1 MAQRPPSQKP
11 QPAEIIGQL
20 TGGYNGYTD
29 PTVTVPQMW
38 FQAANVFASQD
49 GFIHRCR
56 FANVKAFSPATG
68 LPFTTLKYFA
78 LPGLSAYLLGDI
90 NNKMF
95 GYDTGAAYAQTQ
107 RINPYVDPSG
117 VGNAS
122 LAGPWSRQ
130 TLQNIVY
137 EMNGLVKQS
146 GRNANAATV
155 EGFGLDSPDAS
166 PQVIISTA
174 TGSTVN
180 ITSITRLNGVVT
192 ATMASSALIVPGG
205 NGIGFINV
213 VGVTDTSFNGTFVI
227 VSGSGTATLVWSQL
241 GQNVSS
247 SGGSVNVQITK
258 SVGRSYSWAWENAN
272 KPHVGAPSPS
282 TQFIQ
287 YNIQNG
293 QIQLIEPGL
302 VTTNGTTTVTGVG
315 TFFTTAW
322 IGRSLWIASL
332 GTVGRII
339 AVASVTSLTLAAA
352 AATSASNQ
360 FQVYDPQSTHVRL
373 YETADGQATYF
384 RVQRNAWVPTA
395 TTLLTAG
402 LLFFD
407 NGQSEPP
414 NFPFTTETSQLN
426 NIPPPIGSFIYEYGG
441 RLLVFGITGS
451 GQSFFYSNSETTS
464 IGMPQESFAPL
475 NQVTLPIQNAKI
487 NGMLEFP
494 GQLIIWSDKNDM
506 FRMTGLLTDNSVLNV
521 ASTQTGAQQGA
532 SISSLPYSLGIAN
545 PYASDMTPLGGI
557 WLTQNAE
564 IWLFTGTYAP
574 RNIGRPVQDILNSIP
589 KANLA
594 LARAKYFHA
603 NNRNWWAVA
612 IPAGAG
618 FNNTVLILD
627 IDLLAS
633 NGSPSYFTFD
643 MATNSPSWYVF
654 QPGPFITQYSISN
667 NATLIQSS
675 GGTLNKKFSS
685 RIIVSSVVGHNY
697 LISGTFD
704 NLASVPLVIRLS
716 NASGSSSQAVTIA
729 PGVTQSI
736 SLNLT
741 GDGSQFNYQLETQN
755 ISDNINCIGFNALAF
770 DTTTS
775 TALVGLSATFQG
787 AWAGQS
793 GAVITL
799 TQNTGLGV
807 PVSSL
812 VPRCDSIESVYE
824 AGGAVRLLIGGIDLI
839 QDIDYQSFL
848 LGSEIQV
855 PGANVGL
862 HAYGNDSAFM
872 IKRPGFFRFNTNQDP
887 STLGP
892 DGWSFEVLGID
903 DDFYT
908 FAAPLILNLTPGV
921 NDVASLCGNPDL
933 FRGESFRFSPALFKV
948 GGVNFVMGR
957 RLRFVVNFPALIGN
971 NYALSNIQI
980 GFGVSPPR

>member
-11 QPAEIIGQL
+11 QPADIIGQL

-38 FQAANVFASQD
+38 FQATNVFASQD

-56 FANVKAFSPATG
+56 FANVKAFTPTTG

-90 NNKMF
+90 NNKMY
-95 GYDTGAAYAQTQ
+95 GYDTGTAYAQTQ
-107 RINPYVDPSG
+107 RINPYVDPAG

-122 LAGPWSRQ
+122 LIGPWSRQ

-180 ITSITRLNGVVT
+180 ITSIARLNGVVT
-192 ATMASSALIVPGG
+192 ATMASSSLIVPGG

-213 VGVTDTSFNGTFVI
+213 VGVTDTSFNGTFVL
-227 VSGSGTATLVWSQL
+227 VSGSATATLVWSQL
-241 GQNVSS
+241 GQNTTSAS
-247 SGGSVNVQITK
+247 GSVNIQITK
-258 SVGRSYSWAWENAN
+258 AVGRSYSWAWENSN

-287 YNIQNG
+287 YNLQNG

-315 TFFTTAW
+315 TFFTSAW
-322 IGRSLWIASL
+322 IGRSLWISSL
-332 GTVGRII
+332 GAAGRII
-339 AVASVTSLTLAAA
+339 AVPSATSLILAVA

-360 FQVYDPQSTHVRL
+360 FQVYDPQSTNIRL
-373 YETADGQATYF
+373 YQTADGQATYF
-384 RVQRNAWVPTA
+384 RTQRNAWVPTA
-395 TTLLTAG
+395 TTLLAAG

-441 RLLVFGITGS
+441 RLLVFGISGS

-564 IWLFTGTYAP
+564 VWLFTGTYAP

-589 KANLA
+589 KANLS

-603 NNRNWWAVA
+603 NNRNWWAIA
-612 IPAGAG
+612 IPAGSG

-627 IDLLAS
+627 LDLLAS

-654 QPGPFITQYSISN
+654 QPGPLITQGSPPQ
-667 NATLIQSS
+667 TLI
-675 GGTLNKKFSS
+675 
-685 RIIVSSVVGHNY
+685 H
-697 LISGTFD
+697 
-704 NLASVPLVIRLS
+704 
-716 NASGSSSQAVTIA
+716 
-729 PGVTQSI
+729 
-736 SLNLT
+736 
-741 GDGSQFNYQLETQN
+741 
-755 ISDNINCIGFNALAF
+755 
-770 DTTTS
+770 
-775 TALVGLSATFQG
+775 
-787 AWAGQS
+787 
-793 GAVITL
+793 
-799 TQNTGLGV
+799 
-807 PVSSL
+807 
-812 VPRCDSIESVYE
+812 PRCDSIESVYE

-839 QDIDYQSFL
+839 QDVDYQSFL

-862 HAYGNDSAFM
+862 HAYGNDSAFL

-892 DGWSFEVLGID
+892 DGWSFKVLGID

-908 FAAPLILNLTPGV
+908 FAAPLTLNLTPGV
-921 NDVASLCGNPDL
+921 NDVASLCGNPEL
-933 FRGESFRFSPALFKV
+933 SAGESFRFSPALFKV

-957 RLRFVVNFPALIGN
+957 RLRFVVNFPALVGN

-980 GFGVSPPR
+980 GFGVTPPR